1 VSYFTTSN
9 DIKRKTDWW
18 LVLVYIALSILGLA
32 AVFSANYQPDTIIDD
47 FSALLKTPFGR
58 QLTWVSISW
67 VVAIVIQLFD
77 RRFLI
82 GTAPLVYI
90 VVMLLLLAVFLFG
103 VERNGA
109 NSWLVIGSIQ
119 FQPSEIAKYATAG
132 MVAFIL
138 SGRNS
143 DINSPR
149 DFALTSLVLLIPML
163 FILLQGDAGTMI
175 VFTGF
180 IFVLYRE
187 GLSVWFLIFYF
198 SVIAIFVLTLR
209 FSTYEPRSLAILESG
224 YPMIMLYI
232 GSLIAL
238 VSCFFFS
245 KNTVLNLIVFA
256 TLILMGLGLY
266 FILQQEWTDLQLWG
280 IIVGLIFA
288 SLTAYFITKH
298 SSFILGSGLVL
309 FYMFPHLQE
318 SSLLLIGMLAIV
330 SILAFLGSMILK
342 NTGLLALSIMGSI
355 GLYSQAIVSFLVPLM
370 GRYQLERFLIIMD
383 LVKDSQGSGYN
394 LRQSLIAIGSG
405 GLLGKGYLKGT
416 HIRGDFV
423 PEVDTDFILCPIGEE
438 LGFIG
443 IALLIVL
450 FVFLLVRVV
459 IVSDKQQSNY
469 TRIFGYSVVSI
480 FFIHFLINMSMVIG
494 LAPVIG
500 IPMPFISRGGSAF
513 LGFTILLFTFI
524 RLDSDKKN
532 IVR

>member
-9 DIKRKTDWW
+9 DITRKTDWW

-32 AVFSANYQPDTIIDD
+32 AVYSANYQPDVVIAD
-47 FSALLKTPFGR
+47 FGALLKTSFGR
-58 QLTWVSISW
+58 QLTWVSISI
-67 VVAIVIQLFD
+67 VLAIVIQLFD

-82 GTAPLVYI
+82 GIAPIVYL

-109 NSWLVIGSIQ
+109 NSWLIIGPIQ
-119 FQPSEIAKYATAG
+119 FQPSEIAKYATTG

-138 SGRNS
+138 SGLTSN
-143 DINSPR
+143 INNPK
-149 DFALTSLVLLIPML
+149 DFILTSLVLVIPML

-198 SVIAIFVLTLR
+198 AVIALFVLTLR
-209 FSTYEPRSLAILESG
+209 FSTYEPRTLAILDSG
-224 YPMIMLYI
+224 YSQIIGYI
-232 GSLIAL
+232 GSAICLI
-238 VSCFFFS
+238 SCFFFT
-245 KNTVLNLIVFA
+245 KNTVLNFIAFA
-256 TLILMGLGLY
+256 LLILTGLALY
-266 FILQQEWTDLQLWG
+266 FIVQQEWTPMQLWG
-280 IIVGLIFA
+280 IVVALIFA
-288 SLTAYFITKH
+288 NLIGYFITKH
-298 SSFILGSGLVL
+298 SSLMLGSGLVL
-309 FYMFPHLQE
+309 FYMFPQLQ
-318 SSLLLIGMLAIV
+318 SNPLMLVGMLSV
-330 SILAFLGSMILK
+330 VVVFSFLGSLLLK
-342 NTGLLALSIMGSI
+342 NTGMLALSILGFI
-355 GLYSQAIVSFLVPLM
+355 GLYAQAIVSFLVPLM

-438 LGFIG
+438 LGFVG

-450 FVFLLVRVV
+450 FVFLLIRIIVV
-459 IVSDKQQSNY
+459 AEKQQSNY
-469 TRIFGYSVVSI
+469 TRIFGYSVASI